1 MLARSHIRPGFW
13 LVFWREVGWLWRR
26 PFLLGLTTIVP
37 LAQMALLT
45 AIFSAGLAT
54 RLPIGVLDLDGSD
67 LSRTII
73 RMVDA
78 TPDSAVAM
86 RVGDLAEGRNL
97 ILSGKIHGLLML
109 PIDLQRDVFAGR
121 RPEVVFFYNTQT
133 LTTGNLAVRG
143 VNAALPTA
151 AAGIRLSLRS
161 AQGEPL
167 EIARADLQPIPVQTH
182 ALFNP
187 TLNYVYFLLT
197 ALIPSI
203 LQVIMVTTA
212 AYSVGMDVETR
223 YRLRIL
229 RMLGG
234 GLWLAMAGKILPY
247 TILFMLVLGLSD
259 TLLIAGFELP
269 LRGRPWLLIIAGLL
283 FILSCQLL
291 GALLALLLRPVASAV
306 SIGTLLMAPA
316 FGFMGIGFPRLGMN
330 AFSYGYGAL
339 LPGTWYLTARIDQT
353 VRGTPLD
360 LSWKP
365 VLILLAFAVGLAGLV
380 AWKLESIRASAHRSS
395 GRTAPQSPA
404 EVFP

>member
-1 MLARSHIRPGFW
+1 MMGRSHIRPGFW

-37 LAQMALLT
+37 LAQMAFLA
-45 AIFSAGLAT
+45 AIFSAGLAM

-73 RMVDA
+73 RIVDA
-78 TPDSAVAM
+78 TPDSAVSV
-86 RVGDLAEGRNL
+86 RVGDLAAGRDM
-97 ILSGKIHGLLML
+97 ILSGRVHGLLML
-109 PIDLQRDVFAGR
+109 PLNLQRDVFAGR

-143 VNAALPTA
+143 VTAALPTA
-151 AAGIRLSLRS
+151 AAGIRLSLRT
-161 AQGEPL
+161 AQGQPL
-167 EIARADLQPIPVQTH
+167 EFAQADLQPIPVQIN

-187 TLNYVYFLLT
+187 TLNYVFFLLT

-203 LQVIMVTTA
+203 LQVVMVTTA
-212 AYSVGMDVETR
+212 AYSVGLDVETR

-229 RMLGG
+229 RALGG
-234 GLWLAMAGKILPY
+234 GLWPAMAGKILPY
-247 TILFMLVLGLSD
+247 TVLFMLVLGLSD
-259 TLLIAGFELP
+259 ILLIAGLGLP
-269 LRGRPWLLIIAGLL
+269 LHGRSGLLIIAGLL
-283 FILSCQLL
+283 FVLSCQLL
-291 GALLALLLRPVASAV
+291 GALLALLLKPTASAV
-306 SIGTLLMAPA
+306 SIGTLLTAPA

-330 AFSYGYGAL
+330 AFAYAYGAL

-365 VLILLAFAVGLAGLV
+365 LLILLAFAIALAGLV
-380 AWKLESIRASAHRSS
+380 ALKLESMRRAAR
-395 GRTAPQSPA
+395 QSRGQTEPHLSEA
-404 EVFP
+404 FP

>member
-1 MLARSHIRPGFW
+1 MLARRNVRPGFW
-13 LVFWREVGWLWRR
+13 LVFWREIGWLRRR
-26 PFLLGLTTIVP
+26 PFLFGLTTIVP
-37 LAQMALLT
+37 LAQMAFLA

-78 TPDSAVAM
+78 TPSSAVAV
-86 RVGDLAEGRNL
+86 RVGDLAEGRSL

-109 PIDLQRDVFAGR
+109 PHDLQRDVFVGR

-133 LTTGNLAVRG
+133 LTTGNLVASG
-143 VNAALPTA
+143 VNAALPSS
-151 AAGIRLSLRS
+151 AAGIRLSLRT
-161 AQGEPL
+161 AQGQPL
-167 EIARADLQPIPVQTH
+167 EFARASLQPIPVQIN

-187 TLNYVYFLLT
+187 TLNYVFFLLT

-203 LQVIMVTTA
+203 LQVVMVTTA
-212 AYSVGMDVETR
+212 SYSIGLDVETR

-229 RMLGG
+229 RRLGG
-234 GLWLAMAGKILPY
+234 GLWPAMAGKILPY

-259 TLLIAGFELP
+259 TLLFVVFGLP
-269 LRGRPWLLIIAGLL
+269 LRGQSWLLIIAGLL

-291 GALLALLLRPVASAV
+291 GGLLALVLKSTVSAV
-306 SIGTLLMAPA
+306 SIGTLVTAPA

-330 AFSYGYGAL
+330 AFSYGWGAL
-339 LPGTWYLTARIDQT
+339 LPGTWYLTARVDQT
-353 VRGTPLD
+353 VRGTPID

-365 VLILLAFAVGLAGLV
+365 VLVLLAFTVALAGLV
-380 AWKLESIRASAHRSS
+380 AWKLESMRAYRVETSDPSAPRSLGEDYS
-395 GRTAPQSPA
+395 
-404 EVFP
+404 

>member
-1 MLARSHIRPGFW
+1 MLARRNVRPGFW
-13 LVFWREVGWLWRR
+13 LVFWREIGWLRRR
-26 PFLLGLTTIVP
+26 PFLFGLTTIVP
-37 LAQMALLT
+37 LAQMAFLA

-78 TPDSAVAM
+78 TPSSAVAV
-86 RVGDLAEGRNL
+86 RVGDLAEGRGL

-109 PIDLQRDVFAGR
+109 PHDLQRDVFVGR

-133 LTTGNLAVRG
+133 LTTGNLLASG
-143 VNAALPTA
+143 VNAALPSS
-151 AAGIRLSLRS
+151 AAGIRLSLRT
-161 AQGEPL
+161 AQGQPL
-167 EIARADLQPIPVQTH
+167 EFARASLQPIPVQIN

-187 TLNYVYFLLT
+187 TLNYVFFLLT

-203 LQVIMVTTA
+203 LQVVMVTTA
-212 AYSVGMDVETR
+212 SYSIGLDVETR

-229 RMLGG
+229 RRLGG
-234 GLWLAMAGKILPY
+234 GLWPAMAGKILPY

-259 TLLIAGFELP
+259 TLLFVVFGLP
-269 LRGRPWLLIIAGLL
+269 LRGQSWLLIIAGLL

-291 GALLALLLRPVASAV
+291 GGLLALVLKSTVSAV
-306 SIGTLLMAPA
+306 SIGTLVTAPA

-330 AFSYGYGAL
+330 AFSYGWGAL
-339 LPGTWYLTARIDQT
+339 LPGTWYLTARVDQT
-353 VRGTPLD
+353 VRGTPID

-365 VLILLAFAVGLAGLV
+365 VLVLLAFTVALAGLV
-380 AWKLESIRASAHRSS
+380 AWKLESMRAYRVETSDPSAPRSLGEDYS
-395 GRTAPQSPA
+395 
-404 EVFP
+404 